1 MNKITFA
8 ILLVFA
14 LSFGAMAEE
23 KKHAPHKG
31 HKEGDKAP
39 AAQSHA
45 PHKGHKPG
53 DCKAGDKNNKNCPQD
68 KKAAKK

>member
-1 MNKITFA
+1 MKKITLA

-14 LSFGAMAEE
+14 LSLGAMAEE

-31 HKEGDKAP
+31 HKAGDKAP
-39 AAQSHA
+39 AAQNHA
-45 PHKGHKPG
+45 PHKGHKAG
-53 DCKAGDKNNKNCPQD
+53 DCKTADKGKNCPQD